1 MSKPTEV
8 GSLKVGHNILIENE
22 PCKIVEYEKSK
33 PGKHGSAKA
42 RIVAMG
48 VFDGVKRSIVSP
60 VDAKIEVPLIE
71 KYSGQIVSIGED
83 TVQLMNLETFDV
95 FWTKKPNEEELGTKL
110 SEGLE
115 VEYWKIM
122 DRMKIMRVKGST

>member
-1 MSKPTEV
+1 MSKRTEIS
-8 GSLKVGHNILIENE
+8 SLKVGRNIFIDNE
-22 PCKIVEYEKSK
+22 PCKIVAYEKSK

-42 RIVAMG
+42 RIVAIG

-60 VDAKIEVPLIE
+60 VSAKIDVPLIE
-71 KYSGQIVSIGED
+71 KRNGQVVSLSED
-83 TVQLMNLETFDV
+83 SVQLMDLETYEV
-95 FWTKKPNEEELGTKL
+95 LYTKKPSEEDIKTKL
-110 SEGLE
+110 TEGLK